1 MALYSQEMRKALTG
15 RAGDWLARNAWPH
28 VAMTVAFAI
37 SGWAAY
43 ECSIRITDW
52 GGLTLRFSIN
62 FLAAYAAFL
71 LCLGLWL
78 WTKPTLDRPALLEGA
93 PEFIET
99 KDPWDDEAVELRQ
112 KVADE
117 AQRAARDA
125 NQGGGPQGLVTWALF
140 VMVFGPLFVAAHMIW
155 YARWHLGHLLVLS
168 GKVRHRTL
176 MTPPAAAWLVVP
188 FQQTVWAAVILLV
201 HYVLLGLLLQWAF
214 PQATTLA
221 EVVRLA
227 RR

>member
-1 MALYSQEMRKALTG
+1 M
-15 RAGDWLARNAWPH
+15 
-28 VAMTVAFAI
+28 
-37 SGWAAY
+37 
-43 ECSIRITDW
+43 DW
-52 GGLTLRFSIN
+52 GGLTLRFSVN

-78 WTKPTLDRPALLEGA
+78 WTRPTLDRPALLDGA

-99 KDPWDDEAVELRQ
+99 KDPWDDEAEELRRRTLDQ
-112 KVADE
+112 ANDS
-117 AQRAARDA
+117 ALDAGRDKGA
-125 NQGGGPQGLVTWALF
+125 QGLAGLALF
-140 VMVFGPLFVAAHMIW
+140 VMIVGPLLVAMHMIW

-176 MTPPAAAWLVVP
+176 TTPSAAAWLVVP
-188 FQQTVWAAVILLV
+188 FQQTVWAAAILLV